1 MVSVRPVIIAH
12 TSMANNW
19 HSVVAHLV
27 FFPGI
32 CWPQPQPQVLP
43 FFGEEVFYGDLL
55 AAGVGIESEVLK
67 DGSWVKE

>member
-1 MVSVRPVIIAH
+1 
-12 TSMANNW
+12 MANNW

-27 FFPGI
+27 FFSWDLLAAATAAGFA
-32 CWPQPQPQVLP
+32 V
-43 FFGEEVFYGDLL
+43 FGEEVFYGDLL